1 MLYTIE
7 SHLDTVPVIAS
18 FSRDGQVIPLYVQLD
33 GESIR
38 VSCRSSQKFIDYSVF
53 QCDYMRASDNL
64 VHSFEIIYLHD
75 KLLWGCKRK

>member
-33 GESIR
+33 GRIYPGLLPVVTKIHRLLCISVRLHAR
-38 VSCRSSQKFIDYSVF
+38 VRQLS
-53 QCDYMRASDNL
+53 AL
-64 VHSFEIIYLHD
+64 V
-75 KLLWGCKRK
+75 